1 MKSLSFAVALTA
13 IGLVAVFGEPTRV
26 SAAAPKPAAVT
37 PRHDPPDMP
46 FRAAP
51 TPAATRSIAI
61 AVSTNLHVGFDT
73 DLCRIHT
80 VWRGRGLNLYGPQYS
95 FAKSPFISTFDGEVL
110 WTMPPLYPWAF
121 GEIPKDDLPQRI
133 SKSQWPFDGFRGQY
147 VFGEWT
153 RLWHSYAFGGIG
165 SRDGFNAVEAYRI
178 ERVGGEDA
186 LVRAMRLSH
195 ILTKPVFYLAHAEV
209 GEAAEVVEQPGAI
222 VITRRS
228 DALLAV
234 ARGAVKWHVESRDV
248 NYSVKRFSEITADN
262 GHALETVK
270 RRESRLWLEIPK
282 ESPSPTHFEVL
293 SVAFPTAEKARGAL
307 TTGFDF
313 ALPPS
318 PTLNDPRANP
328 RTRAAAKVFQPA
340 ASVRPSVVGNQYFRA
355 ESFPVPK
362 EIELLVTGMDFFN
375 NGNLAVTT
383 WLGDVY
389 IIEGATGV
397 VNQATYKRIGRGLLE
412 PMGLLAD
419 KFRICV
425 AQKSE
430 LTLMMNPG
438 DNGAPHTLLRKTADW
453 DYSGHYNAFVYGP
466 AQTKDGALA
475 IAIAGHAGRW
485 DLKHMGWV
493 LRIRENGIT
502 EPIASGLREPN
513 GVGTFGPDR
522 DLFVTDNQGNWIA
535 ACKLNHIQ
543 QGRFYGHPS
552 SKPAPEGEYG
562 KTTKFDPP
570 AVWFPYKLAR
580 SAAGFVESPDDR
592 FGPFK
597 GQLLVGDFQ
606 NALVTRVFLE
616 KVNGEYQGAVW
627 PMLKGFLSGVNR
639 LAFGPDGNL
648 YVGGC
653 QRTWAA
659 VAPLEAA
666 LERVSFTGKVPF
678 EIREARAR
686 ADGFELAFTQPVDP
700 ATAGNIESYDV
711 GQYNYRY
718 SAKYGS
724 PELDHEGRENR
735 STPITVTK
743 ADVSADRLSV
753 RLRLQGWKTGYVT
766 SVRGTDVKSAAGR
779 ALWNPTFYYTL
790 NQLPK

>member
-1 MKSLSFAVALTA
+1 MKFPTITALL
-13 IGLVAVFGEPTRV
+13 IMLGLVALVGEPTV
-26 SAAAPKPAAVT
+26 GTAAAPKPAAVT

-121 GEIPKDDLPQRI
+121 GKIPAADLPRLVPEDERDPCGFQGI
-133 SKSQWPFDGFRGQY
+133 YSFDNLR
-147 VFGEWT
+147 
-153 RLWHSYAFGGIG
+153 RLGHRNSTG
-165 SRDGFNAVEAYRI
+165 SRDGFDAWEGFRV
-178 ERVGGEDA
+178 ERVGGDDA
-186 LVRAMRLSH
+186 LVRRVNLSLL
-195 ILTKPVFYLAHAEV
+195 LTGPLFYLAHAEE
-209 GEAAEVVEQPGAI
+209 GEITEVTGHPKAL
-222 VITRRS
+222 VITRKS
-228 DALLAV
+228 DALLVV
-234 ARGAVKWHVESRDV
+234 ARGPVKWHVDARNV
-248 NYSVKRFSEITADN
+248 NYSVERFSEIGAEKGN
-262 GHALETVK
+262 VRQK
-270 RRESRLWLEIPK
+270 VQRRESRLWLEIPK
-282 ESPSPTHFEVL
+282 DSRSSLKFEVL
-293 SVAFPTAEKARGAL
+293 TAVFPSLEKARAAL
-307 TTGFDF
+307 TTGFNYE
-313 ALPPS
+313 LPPEPKS
-318 PTLNDPRANP
+318 KTNSRPSTSIS
-328 RTRAAAKVFQPA
+328 TAKVFPPA
-340 ASVRPSVVGNQYFRA
+340 PATRPSVAGNDNYRV
-355 ESFPVPK
+355 ENFPVPK
-362 EIELLVTGMDFFN
+362 EIELLVTGMDFLT
-375 NGNLAVTT
+375 NGNLAIAT

-389 IIEGATGV
+389 VVEGATGQV
-397 VNQATYKRIGRGLLE
+397 SKATYRRIAQGLLE
-412 PMGLLAD
+412 PMGLLVEPIATL
-419 KFRICV
+419 V

-430 LTLMMNPG
+430 LTFFWNREAE
-438 DNGAPHTLLRKTADW
+438 NAVTELLRTAADW

-466 AQTKDGALA
+466 ARLKDGGLA
-475 IAIAGHAGRW
+475 VAIAGHAGRW

-493 LRIRENGIT
+493 LRFGDKVT
-502 EPIASGLREPN
+502 AEPIASGLREPN
-513 GVGTFGPDR
+513 GLGTYGPER

-552 SKPAPEGEYG
+552 SKPAPESEYG
-562 KTTKFDPP
+562 KATKFDPP
-570 AVWFPYKLAR
+570 AVWFPYKLVR
-580 SAAGFVESPDDR
+580 SASGFVEIPDDR

-700 ATAGNIESYDV
+700 ATAGNVESYDV

-718 SAKYGS
+718 TAKYGS

-743 ADVSADRLSV
+743 AEVSADRLSV
-753 RLRLQGWKTGYVT
+753 RLRLQGWKIGYVT
-766 SVRGTDVKSAAGR
+766 SVRGTDVKSATGQ

-790 NQLPK
+790 NQLPKP